1 MEAAYRNPLCYFMS
15 VIKPALQHPELIAY
29 FSGANN
35 YCWLFFR
42 NGEKKL
48 LAKPISYLES
58 KLPSFIR
65 VHKTVLINPTYIK
78 SLHEPPRRKMAGTVC
93 LDNGEVFPVSRR
105 RWPQVVESLQSHQTT
120 ATIATHETGQEQPV
134 NGAVSAHATELN
146 DTLTLSILL
155 YTDDSQHASLSEQLI
170 KKRWSACHFSSVQ
183 QSAFLPDLLGP
194 LSPEEHPALII
205 LDARTATLERM
216 RTLQRLKQDK
226 NLSHIPVV
234 LLVLPMDR
242 SVSSGYEKQANSV
255 ISMPIGYPLFTQTI
269 ERICQ
274 FWMNTVTLPGAGR

>member
-1 MEAAYRNPLCYFMS
+1 MS

-58 KLPSFIR
+58 KLPNFIR
-65 VHKTVLINPTYIK
+65 VHKTVLINPSYIK
-78 SLHEPPRRKMAGTVC
+78 SLQEPPRRKMAGTVC

-120 ATIATHETGQEQPV
+120 ATITRDEADQLEPV
-134 NGAVSAHATELN
+134 DGAVQTTQLN
-146 DTLTLSILL
+146 DALTLSVLL
-155 YTDDSQHASLSEQLI
+155 YTDDTQNAVLTEQLV
-170 KKRWSACHFSSVQ
+170 KKRWPSCHFSSAQ
-183 QSAFLPDLLGP
+183 QSAFLPDLLTP
-194 LSPEEHPALII
+194 LPAEEYPALIL
-205 LDARTATLERM
+205 LDARTTTLERL
-216 RTLQRLKQDK
+216 RTLQRLKADK
-226 NLSHIPVV
+226 NLSHIPVI
-234 LLVLPMDR
+234 LLVLPTDQF
-242 SVSSGYEKQANSV
+242 VSNGYQKQANSV
-255 ISMPIGYPLFTQTI
+255 ISMPVGYPLFTQTI

-274 FWMNTVTLPGAGR
+274 FWINTVTLPGAGR

>member
-1 MEAAYRNPLCYFMS
+1 MS

-58 KLPSFIR
+58 KLPGFIR

-120 ATIATHETGQEQPV
+120 ATTTPKETVIPEST
-134 NGAVSAHATELN
+134 NGSVSTQAARFN
-146 DTLTLSILL
+146 DTLTLSVLL
-155 YTDDSQHASLSEQLI
+155 YTDDTQNALLAEHAVR
-170 KKRWSACHFSSVQ
+170 KKWPNCHFSSAQ

-194 LSPEEHPALII
+194 LPPDDYPALIL
-205 LDARTATLERM
+205 LDARTTTLERL

-226 NLSHIPVV
+226 TLSHIPVV
-234 LLVLPMDR
+234 LFVLPTDR

-274 FWMNTVTLPGAGR
+274 FWINTVTLPGAGK